1 MSESS
6 DPIGMGTAHSATVRS
21 AVFGYVHGRVPGV
34 IAYRSSK
41 VSTWSASDS
50 GHGTILA
57 DTLSRFACPGAALNL
72 SSPSSWTRDA
82 VALGAAVTVTPVTT
96 RLPSGGGRPRYAS
109 DGSPERFRTGVFPGR
124 PGVHL
129 PATARTTKPGVLP
142 AQ

>member
-1 MSESS
+1 
-6 DPIGMGTAHSATVRS
+6 MGTAHSATVRS

-50 GHGTILA
+50 GRGTILA
-57 DTLSRFACPGAALNL
+57 DTLCRFACPGAALNL

-82 VALGAAVTVTPVTT
+82 VALGAAWAAGTVTPVTT
-96 RLPSGGGRPRYAS
+96 RLPSGGVHPRSAS